1 MKKTQRI
8 DMVQRAADDLE
19 RRKAEAL
26 ALCER
31 RVREVQ
37 TRLDELETYRA
48 AYVRDFNQRAQ
59 AGLDG
64 AAAREYHVFMSRL
77 DEALSHQSQVLA
89 QARLQLA
96 TELESWRSAARRAA
110 AVDTLAEHWRAE
122 ERGAEGRREQAET
135 DERSQQ
141 LWSRGR
147 AIRVT

>member
-8 DMVQRAADDLE
+8 NMVQRAVDDFE

-26 ALCER
+26 ARCER
-31 RVREVQ
+31 HVLEAES
-37 TRLDELETYRA
+37 RLGELDAYRA

-64 AAAREYHVFMSRL
+64 AGAREYQVFLDRL
-77 DEALSHQSQVLA
+77 EEALRHQGQIVA
-89 QARLQLA
+89 QAQAQRSA
-96 TELESWRSAARRAA
+96 ELENWRHAARRAA

-122 ERGAEGRREQAET
+122 ERRAEDKREQHET

-141 LWSRGR
+141 IWSRRGH
-147 AIRVT
+147 ARVT